1 MPFGLVKG
9 QIFKAYENAG
19 TYWKALGSIKATLP
33 ADRGIDCSIMADLV
47 KSGYTGKP

>member
-19 TYWKALGSIKATLP
+19 TYWKALGLIKTVPP
-33 ADRGIDCSIMADLV
+33 ADTGIDCSIMADLV
-47 KSGYTGKP
+47 KSGYTGQP